1 MILYT
6 WTAVATGDRGHGG
19 STGITDDSD
28 RARLAAESCL
38 RSGQARLAFVE
49 SVRTVM
55 TAHTL
60 NPSYLR
66 TGAGWWATPAVAGD
80 VRWVHYSDPGT
91 AGGLRA
97 LAESADTDR

>member
-1 MILYT
+1 VILYT
-6 WTAVATGDRGHGG
+6 WTAVASGGCGHGG

-28 RARLAAESCL
+28 RARRAAESCL

-49 SVRTVM
+49 SVRPVM
-55 TAHTL
+55 AAHSL

-80 VRWVHYSDPGT
+80 VRWVHYSDPDT
-91 AGGLRA
+91 AGGLQA
-97 LAESADTDR
+97 LAKSAATNR